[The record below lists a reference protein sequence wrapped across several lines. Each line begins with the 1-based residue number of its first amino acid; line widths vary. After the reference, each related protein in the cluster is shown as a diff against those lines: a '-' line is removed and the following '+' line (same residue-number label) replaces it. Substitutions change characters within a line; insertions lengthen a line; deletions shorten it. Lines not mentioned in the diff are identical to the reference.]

1 MNINWKSKPT
11 IIYGIPTRNNKRL
24 DKDVEEFIVYK
35 ITASMVHTSKGKF
48 YKDTGQQN
56 NRYDNGGY
64 IFFESK
70 EAIEKY
76 NTKLKMIKSIG
87 KMAQYKNN
95 MIDMDYT
102 NISTIYN
109 LMIRRK

>member
-1 MNINWKSKPT
+1 MNVNWKSKPT
-11 IIYGIPTRNNKRL
+11 IIYGLPTGNNKRYNN
-24 DKDVEEFIVYK
+24 DVVEFDVNK
-35 ITASMVHTSKGKF
+35 ITLSMVHTSKGKF

-64 IFFESK
+64 IFFDSK

-76 NTKLKMIKSIG
+76 RIKVKMIKSIC
-87 KMAQYKNN
+87 KMAQYENN
-95 MIDMDYT
+95 MVDMDYA